1 MITENLLNKTAQ
13 RLYKNINEIDE
24 FLKSN
29 QLTLSLEEYG
39 ELIKIRDDKKYFLV
53 FIESAVRENKISQ
66 LKFERDLLPIINVCE
81 KVESIMT

>member
-13 RLYKNINEIDE
+13 RLYKNINVIDE
-24 FLKSN
+24 FLNSN

-53 FIESAVRENKISQ
+53 FIESAVREDKISQ

-81 KVESIMT
+81 KVESLLT

>member
-39 ELIKIRDDKKYFLV
+39 ELIKIREDKKYFLV

>member
-13 RLYKNINEIDE
+13 RLYKNINKIDK